1 VKIANTELINIL
13 LWSWLKSNLL
23 VDSLSIVLRLIKKYW
38 SAIFSKNYIAEISK
52 VDSTVSNVL
61 QILKSSK
68 KTWYQ
73 DIKWLIQSTKSLAKD
88 YKPEFQVSWDSKE
101 HWDKLKDFLDQKFQ
115 NAKIHTNAQDKT
127 WIHISWEGWYYKKD
141 LDSDLKK
148 ILN

>member
-1 VKIANTELINIL
+1 MKIANTELINIL
-13 LWSWLKSNLL
+13 LGSGLKSNLL
-23 VDSLSIVLRLIKKYW
+23 VDSLSIVLRLIKKYG

-68 KTWYQ
+68 KTGYQ
-73 DIKWLIQSTKSLAKD
+73 DIKGLIQSTKSLAKD
-88 YKPEFQVSWDSKE
+88 YKPEFQVSGDSKE
-101 HWDKLKDFLDQKFQ
+101 HGDKLKDFLDQKFQ

-127 WIHISWEGWYYKKD
+127 GIHISGEGWYYKKD